1 MQIKVDNLTL
11 FTLMDNVKNL
21 NCADEFISIN
31 FLAEVF
37 SHAVCFNY
45 LAYSWMSSFYVPH
58 IDTKL
63 PTSQN
68 VLSTSHQ
75 IPENLTIIIGITF
88 LNNADHKIT
97 ILFKFFI
104 SHHE

>member
-1 MQIKVDNLTL
+1 MQTKVDNLTTL
-11 FTLMDNVKNL
+11 TLMDNVQNL
-21 NCADEFISIN
+21 NRADEFISIN

-58 IDTKL
+58 NDTKL
-63 PTSQN
+63 PTSQI

-88 LNNADHKIT
+88 FNNAEHKNT
-97 ILFKFFI
+97 I
-104 SHHE
+104 